1 MARLEDEIKQPKFQN
16 EHIKSHLNVLFTA
29 NWLYNKIS
37 SQLKPFNLTHEQFN
51 VLRILKGSHPNK
63 MSQKDVLSR
72 MIAPKSNITL
82 IVKKLVVKELIV
94 VQQSAMD
101 KREYEINITEAGLCL
116 LDQVGEALINN
127 SGSIGKLNESEAFH
141 LNALLDKLR
150 DE

>member
-1 MARLEDEIKQPKFQN
+1 
-16 EHIKSHLNVLFTA
+16 
-29 NWLYNKIS
+29 
-37 SQLKPFNLTHEQFN
+37 
-51 VLRILKGSHPNK
+51 